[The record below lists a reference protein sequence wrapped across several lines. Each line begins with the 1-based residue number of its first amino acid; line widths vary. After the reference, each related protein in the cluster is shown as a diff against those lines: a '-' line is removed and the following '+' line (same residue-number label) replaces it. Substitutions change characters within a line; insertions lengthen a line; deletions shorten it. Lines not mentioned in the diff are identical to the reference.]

1 MREQYKSI
9 ITADGW
15 ILCAKCGHKLGRV
28 MFGKPTHNSYSP
40 RHSGAIIEIKCH
52 SCKALN
58 IYGGEGNGRARI

>member
-15 ILCAKCGHKLGRV
+15 ILCAKCGHKLARV
-28 MFGKPTHNSYSP
+28 IGDKSSITHNSTLGS
-40 RHSGAIIEIKCH
+40 RAIIELKCQ

-58 IYGGEGNGRARI
+58 IYGGKRDGKV

>member
-15 ILCAKCGHKLGRV
+15 ILCAKCGHKLARV
-28 MFGKPTHNSYSP
+28 LQGDESSTSN
-40 RHSGAIIEIKCH
+40 ATVIELKCS

-58 IYGGEGNGRARI
+58 IYITGEKNGKI

>member
-15 ILCAKCGHKLGRV
+15 IICGKCGHKLARV
-28 MFGKPTHNSYSP
+28 IGDKSSITPNSTLGS
-40 RHSGAIIEIKCH
+40 RAIIELKCQ

-58 IYGGEGNGRARI
+58 IYRGEDNARI